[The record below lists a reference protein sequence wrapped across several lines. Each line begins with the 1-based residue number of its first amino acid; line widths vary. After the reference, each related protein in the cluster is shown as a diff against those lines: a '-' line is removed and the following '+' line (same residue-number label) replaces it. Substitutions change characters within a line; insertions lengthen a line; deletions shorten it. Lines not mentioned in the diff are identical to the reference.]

1 MSVGDGVYVAVSVG
15 GRGVLVGGLCVGA
28 GIGVSVAAG
37 TSVGTDVDVP
47 VGN

>member
-1 MSVGDGVYVAVSVG
+1 MVIGVAVYVGVLGV
-15 GRGVLVGGLCVGA
+15 GVLVGGLCVGA

-37 TSVGTDVDVP
+37 TLVATDVDVP